1 MKRSSTA
8 AIDRIQIF
16 KEHQLTI
23 GLDIGDRT
31 SHCCI
36 LNEAGEVIL
45 ESKLSTMAKGTEEVF
60 SGIRRSRIA
69 LETGTNSPLS
79 YPAVDSV
86 GPRSDCGPTALRATD
101 RRV

>member
-8 AIDRIQIF
+8 AVDRIQIF

-23 GLDIGDRT
+23 ALDIGDRT

-45 ESKLSTMAKGTEEVF
+45 ESKLSTMPKESRRF
-60 SGIRRSRIA
+60 SAEFGAVVPRWKPGHIR
-69 LETGTNSPLS
+69 LKLS
-79 YPAVDSV
+79 GS
-86 GPRSDCGPTALRATD
+86 
-101 RRV
+101 